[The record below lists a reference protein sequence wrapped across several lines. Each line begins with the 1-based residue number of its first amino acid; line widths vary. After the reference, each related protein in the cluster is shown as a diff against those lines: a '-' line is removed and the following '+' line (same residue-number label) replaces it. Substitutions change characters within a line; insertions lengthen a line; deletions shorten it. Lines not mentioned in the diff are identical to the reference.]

1 MKGMSANIKN
11 YVLPFVFFLMIA
23 ACNVH
28 KPLHKAATPEITP
41 EDSTEYELI
50 VFDSGFETW
59 YLIKNSHA
67 LYHSI
72 NYYKN
77 WNRQYVDEW
86 NYKSMS
92 SRYSRFLGS
101 PIEYDPLENYPMEI
115 EHKLY
120 YYFQYVEEVLKIPLL
135 RRRPYTL

>member
-1 MKGMSANIKN
+1 MSTNTKN
-11 YVLPFVFFLMIA
+11 HLLVFILFLTIA
-23 ACNVH
+23 ACNVQQ
-28 KPLHKAATPEITP
+28 PLHKAATPEITP

-50 VFDSGFETW
+50 VFDQGFEIW
-59 YLIKNSHA
+59 YLLKNSPA

-77 WNRQYVDEW
+77 WNRQYVDGW
-86 NYKSMS
+86 NFKAMS
-92 SRYSRFLGS
+92 HRYSRFLGS
-101 PIEYDPLENYPMEI
+101 PIEYDPNENYPMEI

-135 RRRPYTL
+135 RERTRVR

>member
-1 MKGMSANIKN
+1 MIGMSANIKTQI
-11 YVLPFVFFLMIA
+11 LPFIFFLMIA
-23 ACNVH
+23 ACQVQQ
-28 KPLHKAATPEITP
+28 PLHKVATPEITP

-50 VFDSGFETW
+50 VFDPGFETW
-59 YLIKNSHA
+59 YLIKNSPA

-72 NYYKN
+72 SYYKN

-86 NYKSMS
+86 NFKSMS
-92 SRYSRFLGS
+92 SRYSRVLGS
-101 PIEYDPLENYPMEI
+101 QIEYDPLENYPMEI

-135 RRRPYTL
+135 RRRP